1 VGGKLAQ
8 TTARKEI
15 AQVLLFD
22 RDRRLLIYLRDD
34 KPEIPFPNH
43 WDLFGGH
50 LEEGETPEQAL
61 VREVK
66 EELGIDLKAWDFFR
80 RFDCA
85 EGDAYPNVKHIY
97 WAAIDISPRDLILFE
112 GQRLRSIA
120 MAERNEIK
128 FANILGVV
136 VDAFIDAGLWPQ
148 VVDNF

>member
-1 VGGKLAQ
+1 MEESIWLKQ
-8 TTARKEI
+8 I

-22 RDRRLLIYLRDD
+22 RHRRLLIYLRDD

-50 LEEGETPEQAL
+50 LENGETPEQAL

-66 EELGIDLKAWDFFR
+66 EEIGIELKAWHAFR

-97 WAAIDISPRDLILFE
+97 WATIDKSPAELTLYE

-120 MAERNEIK
+120 MAERKEIK
-128 FANILGVV
+128 FANILGAV
-136 VDAFIDAGLWPQ
+136 VDAFVDAGLWPEY
-148 VVDNF
+148 VVN